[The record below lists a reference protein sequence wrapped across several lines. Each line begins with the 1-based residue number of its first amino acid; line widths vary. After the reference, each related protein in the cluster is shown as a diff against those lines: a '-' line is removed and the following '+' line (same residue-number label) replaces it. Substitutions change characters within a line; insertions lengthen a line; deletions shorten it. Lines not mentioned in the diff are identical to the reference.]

1 MVVADQIRH
10 NRGADPMPTWK
21 QDFALRAPI
30 VLIFYHFVYS
40 HSSFTPSFLPF
51 LRFIPYV

>member
-1 MVVADQIRH
+1 VVVADQIRH